1 MAVGWGFQVEGDAT
15 DVFLALTDETGKQVS
30 HPVGRYKGKC
40 ESITLR
46 RR

>member
-40 ESITLR
+40 KRSPR